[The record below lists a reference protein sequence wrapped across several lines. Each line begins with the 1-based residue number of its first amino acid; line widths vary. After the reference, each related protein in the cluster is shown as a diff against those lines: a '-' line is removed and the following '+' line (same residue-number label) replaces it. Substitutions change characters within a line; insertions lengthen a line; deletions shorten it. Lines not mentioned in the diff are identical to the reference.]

1 MKCKKKTHTHA
12 FKLLATIIHLNSLD
26 LQHHAT
32 TWKWK
37 WVATF
42 GVWRPCQPQNPNQ
55 SFKEIKN
62 KTKSLV
68 SSYLSIIDL
77 LASLVHLKFAQNLL
91 FHEFFFTHM
100 TFVYKNTQTY
110 ERTIFTRFLLLNHG
124 MRILW
129 CLMKSKCLK

>member
-1 MKCKKKTHTHA
+1 
-12 FKLLATIIHLNSLD
+12 
-26 LQHHAT
+26 
-32 TWKWK
+32 
-37 WVATF
+37 
-42 GVWRPCQPQNPNQ
+42 
-55 SFKEIKN
+55 
-62 KTKSLV
+62 
-68 SSYLSIIDL
+68 
-77 LASLVHLKFAQNLL
+77 LVHLKFAQNLL